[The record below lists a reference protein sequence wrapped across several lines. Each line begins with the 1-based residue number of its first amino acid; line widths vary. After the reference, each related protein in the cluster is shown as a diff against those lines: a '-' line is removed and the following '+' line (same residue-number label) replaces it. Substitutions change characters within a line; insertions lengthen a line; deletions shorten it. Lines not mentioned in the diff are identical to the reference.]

1 MSFNNRFNIA
11 ISSVSAFVIF
21 SFLSVF
27 NGCSSDSTTNT
38 TTADPNVVSYENVDI
53 DYLPS
58 SVPGIDLY
66 LGKSVS
72 SGTSKDIAII
82 GNGITG
88 PPFYFQSGDM
98 SGGSKTGL
106 YLVDSTISQSG
117 YSSISSVPAWGSA
130 GATIVDTA
138 DFLSH
143 PSTQA
148 WGTLGNPTA
157 ITPVYGFYLQG
168 KFANGTTTSKI
179 FGLLYVNSVSGG
191 GATSIKINVSI
202 RYNKAGLNKF

>member
-1 MSFNNRFNIA
+1 MLFNNRFNI

-21 SFLSVF
+21 AIVSIFY
-27 NGCSSDSTTNT
+27 GCSSDSTTNT
-38 TTADPNVVSYENVDI
+38 TSTADPNVVSYESVDI
-53 DYLPS
+53 DFLPS

-66 LGKSVS
+66 LGKFISTNTGKDVAVI
-72 SGTSKDIAII
+72 SGGLS
-82 GNGITG
+82 G
-88 PPFYFQSGDM
+88 PPFYFQSGDI
-98 SGGSKTGL
+98 SGGLKTGF

-117 YSSISSVPAWGSA
+117 YESISTVPAWGSA

-143 PSTQA
+143 SNTMA

-157 ITPVYGFYLQG
+157 ITPVYGFYLAG

-179 FGLLYVNSVSGG
+179 FGLLHVNSISGG
-191 GATSIKINVSI
+191 GATAIKINVSI
-202 RYNKAGLNKF
+202 KYNKAGLNKF